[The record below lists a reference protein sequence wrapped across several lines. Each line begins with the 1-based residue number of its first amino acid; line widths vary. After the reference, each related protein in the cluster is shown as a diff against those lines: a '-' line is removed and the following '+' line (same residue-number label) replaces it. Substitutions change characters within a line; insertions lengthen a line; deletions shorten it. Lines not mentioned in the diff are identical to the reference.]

1 MFTATEKLAYT
12 NRELR
17 SRLAVY
23 KRPVADGKMSE
34 RQATR
39 EIAIMGAIVDYYSE
53 VVKRES
59 PELELE

>member
-1 MFTATEKLAYT
+1 MFTATEKLACAK
-12 NRELR
+12 RELR
-17 SRLAVY
+17 YRIDVY
-23 KRPVADGKMSE
+23 KRLVADGKMSE

-39 EIAIMGAIVDYYSE
+39 EIAIMGAIVDDYSE